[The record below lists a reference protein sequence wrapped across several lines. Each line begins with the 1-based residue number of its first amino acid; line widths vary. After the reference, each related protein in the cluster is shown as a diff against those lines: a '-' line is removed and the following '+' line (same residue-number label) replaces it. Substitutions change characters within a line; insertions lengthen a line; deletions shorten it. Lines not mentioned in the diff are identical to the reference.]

1 MLFICL
7 FTYCDD
13 VAIDE
18 DRVSALSAITVRDNG
33 TFFLKDVVLK
43 ETYYTNRLRL

>member
-7 FTYCDD
+7 FTYCDA
-13 VAIDE
+13 VIDE

-33 TFFLKDVVLK
+33 TFFLKDVLYK
-43 ETYYTNRLRL
+43 